1 MLELALAAP
10 GDAILTGA
18 VKLDE
23 VDWLK
28 CGERWQ
34 RAAANCSSFLVA
46 RSLSSIAFNDGLQ
59 LRSTEHVC
67 SVVSPPVL
75 LNTV

>member
-10 GDAILTGA
+10 GDAILTDA

-28 CGERWQ
+28 CGEHWQ
-34 RAAANCSSFLVA
+34 RAVANRSSFLGA
-46 RSLSSIAFNDGLQ
+46 RSLSSIAYNDGLQ
-59 LRSTEHVC
+59 LRSTEHIC